1 MSESVLLRVDHLGIA
16 FRRGKTTSTA
26 VYDSTFEVH
35 RGKTLAIV
43 GESGS
48 GKSVS
53 SLSLMHLLHR
63 ENTVFTSGRFML
75 DGSILQTPPPPNGF
89 LPTDP
94 ALATL
99 RGKKI
104 AMIFQEPMTSLNP
117 VLTCGFQVEEV
128 LIKHLSYS
136 REKARLKTLELF
148 NEVKLPR
155 AEQMLD
161 QYPHQLSG
169 GQRQRVMI
177 AMAIACEPLLL
188 IADEPTTALDVTV
201 QKEIL
206 QLLRQLQH
214 NRGMGMIFITHDL
227 GVVEEIADDILV
239 MQQGKVV
246 EYGGARH
253 ILANP
258 QHEYTRGLLQCRPN
272 PKQKNAR
279 LLTVRDFENNPSPA
293 LKQKNASAISDVLFL
308 KTEGLTKVYQTP
320 SLFRKNRPPVIGV
333 DNVSFH
339 IRKGET
345 LGLVGESGCGKTTLS
360 RMLLG
365 LIPASTG
372 SIEYSFE
379 DRRAVDITKLSS
391 HDLRLLRKEIQIVF
405 QDPYSALNPKHTI
418 GAALTEPMYVHSI
431 GASDNQR
438 RAFATELLEKVGLS
452 AEHFNRYPH
461 EFSGGQRQRIVIAR
475 ALACK
480 PSFIICDESVS
491 ALDVSVQAQVLNLL
505 NDLKYEFGLTYLF
518 ISHDLRV
525 VHYMSDRIMVM
536 NKGRVEEI
544 GDANDVFDH
553 PSSDY
558 TKRLL
563 NAIPGGHMS

>member
-1 MSESVLLRVDHLGIA
+1 MSEASLVKVDHLGIA
-16 FRRGKTTSTA
+16 FRRGKTINPA
-26 VYDSTFEVH
+26 VYDSTFEVR
-35 RGKTLAIV
+35 RGETLAIV

-53 SLSLMHLLHR
+53 SLSLMQLLHR
-63 ENTVFTSGRFML
+63 ENTVFTSGRF
-75 DGSILQTPPPPNGF
+75 ILNESLMQTPTDSME
-89 LPTDP
+89 LAPTDD
-94 ALATL
+94 ALAAL

-128 LIKHLSYS
+128 IVKHLSFS
-136 REKARLKTLELF
+136 REKARQKTLDLF
-148 NEVKLPR
+148 LEVKLPR
-155 AEQMLD
+155 AEQMLN
-161 QYPHQLSG
+161 QYPHELSG

-177 AMAIACEPLLL
+177 AMAIACEPQLL

-206 QLLRQLQH
+206 QLLKQLQLD
-214 NRGMGMIFITHDL
+214 RGMGMIFITHDL
-227 GVVEEIADDILV
+227 GVVEEIADDVLV
-239 MQQGKVV
+239 MKQGRVV
-246 EYGGARH
+246 EYGKAQR
-253 ILANP
+253 ILTNP
-258 QHEYTRGLLQCRPN
+258 THEYTRGLLQCRPD
-272 PKQKNAR
+272 PTKKNSR
-279 LLTVRDFENNPSPA
+279 LLTVRDFEHNLSPE
-293 LKQKNASAISDVLFL
+293 LKPKNTRPITDSVFL
-308 KTEGLTKVYQTP
+308 KTENLTKVYHTP
-320 SLFRKNRPPVIGV
+320 SFFKKNITPVIGV

-339 IRKGET
+339 MRKGET

-365 LIPASTG
+365 LIPASHG
-372 SIEYSFE
+372 SIEYTFE
-379 DRRAVDITKLSS
+379 EQHSIDITKLRSR
-391 HDLRLLRKEIQIVF
+391 DLRLLRKEIQLVF

-418 GAALTEPMYVHSI
+418 GSALTEPMYVHNI
-431 GASDNQR
+431 GTSDNQR
-438 RAFATELLEKVGLS
+438 KALAAELLEKVGLS
-452 AEHFNRYPH
+452 ADFYNRYPH

-544 GDANDVFDH
+544 GDAEEVFNH

-563 NAIPGGHMS
+563 NAIPGGHTS

>member
-1 MSESVLLRVDHLGIA
+1 MTETNLLRVDNLTIG
-16 FRRGKTTSTA
+16 FRQENRIHSA
-26 VYDSTFEVH
+26 VNGSSFTV
-35 RGKTLAIV
+35 RAGKTLAIV

-53 SLSLMHLLHR
+53 SLSLMQLLNK
-63 ENTVFTSGRFML
+63 EKTVFSSGRFTL
-75 DGSILQTPPPPNGF
+75 DSSLIDDS
-89 LPTDP
+89 TDSVMIEP
-94 ALATL
+94 DNALLTEL

-117 VLTCGFQVEEV
+117 VMKCGEQVEEV
-128 LIKHLSYS
+128 LKKHTGVSH
-136 REKARLKTLELF
+136 EKARKRTLELF
-148 NEVKLPR
+148 HEVKLPR
-155 AEQMLD
+155 PETMLD
-161 QYPHQLSG
+161 SYPHQLSG

-177 AMAIACEPLLL
+177 AMAIACEPRLL

-206 QLLRQLQH
+206 LLLKQLQQQ
-214 NRGMGMIFITHDL
+214 REMGMIFITHDL

-239 MQQGKVV
+239 MKKGQVV
-246 EYGGARH
+246 EYGEAKQV
-253 ILANP
+253 LSNP
-258 QHEYTRGLLQCRPN
+258 THEYTRGLLQCRPN
-272 PKQKNAR
+272 AGDKHKR
-279 LLTVRDFENNPSPA
+279 LLTVRDFEDSAFPVAAKRVEKTMEDIPFLTVSNLCKTYTSQSFFGR
-293 LKQKNASAISDVLFL
+293 KKNDV
-308 KTEGLTKVYQTP
+308 KA
-320 SLFRKNRPPVIGV
+320 V
-333 DNVSFH
+333 DCVSFQ
-339 IRKGET
+339 IKKGET

-365 LIPASTG
+365 LIPATG
-372 SIEYSFE
+372 GNIQYRLG
-379 DRRAVDITKLSS
+379 DRDYDLVEMSQR
-391 HDLRLLRKEIQIVF
+391 DLRAIRKEIQIVF

-418 GAALTEPMYVHSI
+418 ARALVEPMMVHGI
-431 GASDNQR
+431 GGHNENR
-438 RAFATELLEKVGLS
+438 RHMAIELLEKVGLS
-452 AEHFNRYPH
+452 AEYIDRYPH

-536 NKGRVEEI
+536 NKGQIEEI
-544 GDANDVFDH
+544 GQADDVFSR
-553 PSSDY
+553 PVSSY
-558 TKRLL
+558 TQKLL
-563 NAIPGGHMS
+563 RAIPGREL